1 MPRYSIVAVVAVL
14 ALLLLGA
21 VASAQ
26 ADAVIE
32 GQVLSATAGDQPI
45 GGAIVTLLVWAGEEP
60 LPSQEV
66 TTGEDGF
73 YSFPGLE
80 PIDHEYQ
87 LLVEHQEI
95 TYRFG
100 HKTFAP
106 NEKIIS
112 VPLTVYDTTSDEE
125 VIVIDRAHV
134 IIDGDAEH
142 LHVQEVHILTNTS
155 LATYVPRNL
164 ETGEGALRFL
174 LPSGAANLEWLGGF
188 PSGAIAISEDGFHMD
203 APVLPGTVEVTF
215 SYMLPFSMS
224 PYLVEKTFPYPVGH
238 LDVFVTASG
247 IEASAPSLVRED
259 PIAMQAGH
267 YNRFSGEGL
276 PAGTSVTFEFERPEG
291 TQQAATPD
299 FSPAKGPGA
308 TTVVIIVVIV
318 VLVFAVLGYP
328 FIRRSRRKTD

>member
-1 MPRYSIVAVVAVL
+1 MPRHIMTTVVVVL
-14 ALLLLGA
+14 ALLLSGA
-21 VASAQ
+21 AVSAQ

-45 GGAIVTLLVWAGEEP
+45 GGAIVTLLVWAGEEL

-66 TTGEDGF
+66 TTGEDGL

-106 NEKIIS
+106 DEKVIS
-112 VPLTVYDTTSDEE
+112 VPLTVYDTTSDED
-125 VIVIDRAHV
+125 VIALDRAHL

-142 LHVQEVHILTNTS
+142 LHVQEVHILTNNS
-155 LATYVPRNL
+155 LATYVPSNL
-164 ETGEGALRFL
+164 ETGEGALCFP

-188 PSGAIAISEDGFHMD
+188 PSGTIAISGDGFHMD

-215 SYMLPFSMS
+215 SYMLPFSTS
-224 PYLVEKTFPYPVGH
+224 PYVVEKTFAYPVGH
-238 LDVFVTASG
+238 LDLFVTASG
-247 IEASAPSLVRED
+247 IEVSAPSLVRED

-267 YNRFSGEGL
+267 YNRFSGDGL
-276 PAGTSVTFEFERPEG
+276 PADTIVTLEFERPEG
-291 TQQAATPD
+291 TQQTATTD
-299 FSPAKGPGA
+299 FAPAKGTGT
-308 TTVVIIVVIV
+308 TTVIVIIVVIV
-318 VLVFAVLGYP
+318 LVFVVLLYP
-328 FIRRSRRKTD
+328 FIRRGRRKTD